1 MTSPRALL
9 SAHNIR
15 PKKHFGQNFLADPN
29 IAGMIVERSEI
40 LPDDVVLEIGA
51 GLGALTI
58 PAALEAR
65 KVFAIEKD
73 RHIIGILRVEMI
85 ANRLSNVEIIEKDFL
100 KLDLKAMLKT
110 NGQKII
116 VMGNLPYN
124 ISSQV
129 LVRLVSF
136 RKMVSRAV
144 LMFQK
149 EMAQRITASPGCK
162 EYGRLTVMLKYCSD
176 IKKIADINASSFYPK
191 PKVDSEVLEIRFKRE
206 PEYLADDETFLYR
219 VVKAAFG
226 NRRKTLKNALFA
238 SNLGIEAN
246 HAKVVLERSE
256 IDPMRRAETLDIE
269 EFVRLSNNIARF
281 LREPC
286 RKE

>member
-15 PKKHFGQNFLADPN
+15 PKKYFGQNFLADPN
-29 IAGMIVERSEI
+29 IAQMIVERSEI
-40 LPDDVVLEIGA
+40 GPNDVVLEVGA

-58 PAALEAR
+58 PVALKAR

-73 RHIIGILRVEMI
+73 RHIIGILRVEVI

-100 KLDLKAMLKT
+100 KFDLKAMSKT
-110 NGQKII
+110 SDKKIV

-149 EMAQRITASPGCK
+149 EMAQRITASPGSK
-162 EYGRLTVMLKYCSD
+162 AYGRLTVMLKYCSD
-176 IKKIADINASSFYPK
+176 IKKIADINAPSFYPK
-191 PKVDSEVLEIRFKRE
+191 PKVDSEVLEI
-206 PEYLADDETFLYR
+206 ADDETFLYR

-246 HAKVVLERSE
+246 HAKVVLERSK
-256 IDPMRRAETLDIE
+256 IDPMRRAETLNIE
-269 EFVRLSNNIARF
+269 EFVRLSNNIGRF
-281 LREPC
+281 FREAC
-286 RKE
+286 QSE